1 MNILSRTILQE
12 SKCIQVDVCNITN
25 FKISQAGLSL
35 TILDYHGLSKTI
47 TVYHGVSQTIP
58 DYPWLSLTI
67 PDYHGLSQTIMDYH
81 RLSLTITVYHRV
93 SRTIPDYHGLSRTI
107 TDYCK
112 QESAADWRG
121 GLQDWFRNLYPTP
134 SSSSTEIYSSPQFLN
149 FHFIFVF
156 VNRQEI

>member
-12 SKCIQVDVCNITN
+12 SKCIQVDVCSITN

-35 TILDYHGLSKTI
+35 TILDYHGKSR
-47 TVYHGVSQTIP
+47 
-58 DYPWLSLTI
+58 TI

-107 TDYCK
+107 ANKSLQLTDAEDCK
-112 QESAADWRG
+112 IDSVICIQH
-121 GLQDWFRNLYPTP
+121 LQVQALKYILHP
-134 SSSSTEIYSSPQFLN
+134 N
-149 FHFIFVF
+149 FSF
-156 VNRQEI
+156 VNRQKI